1 MKRREFITL
10 LGGAAAWPLG
20 ARAQQA
26 ERVRKV
32 GVLAPAAAGSL
43 LWQGYLA
50 AFREEGERPGDLPV
64 QFATKFQPAINLK
77 TAKGGLKLAHIG
89 WHHGIDWVLD
99 EGHPHDAWGDLLEQ
113 LQPFHGHHWL
123 IVREAGDI
131 AARPRQ
137 AADKTEGHG
146 IGNEREHDRY
156 RPGRLLQRPRSG
168 RCSAQDDVGRHRNQ
182 LGRMAAHLFGG

>member
-1 MKRREFITL
+1 MLDNSAKTLGLTFPITL
-10 LGGAAAWPLG
+10 LD
-20 ARAQQA
+20 RADEVI
-26 ERVRKV
+26 ER
-32 GVLAPAAAGSL
+32 LADQCPVS
-43 LWQGYLA
+43 
-50 AFREEGERPGDLPV
+50 GEQWTWRGWPV
-64 QFATKFQPAINLK
+64 QFATKFQLAINLK

-99 EGHPHDAWGDLLEQ
+99 EGHPHDAGGDLLEQ
-113 LQPFHGHHWL
+113 LQPFHGDHWL

-137 AADKTEGHG
+137 AGDNTEGYR

-168 RCSAQDDVGRHRNQ
+168 RCSARDDVGRHRNQ